1 MELYKLCLLN
11 ELKSN
16 AIQIS
21 LKFQHHLTLKLLK
34 YEVND
39 IKLTMFG

>member
-16 AIQIS
+16 AEQIS
-21 LKFQHHLTLKLLK
+21 LKFQHHIIELKLMK

-39 IKLTMFG
+39 I